1 MKALAARLDLERSG
15 HPQELHRWR
24 KTKTPTGSNTLTST
38 KARCRRETHT
48 PASCD
53 IAAKREHAVAHSKNS
68 TERHRTQLA
77 ETLKDLHK

>member
-1 MKALAARLDLERSG
+1 MAKDKDPHWIEHAHLDKGAL
-15 HPQELHRWR
+15 
-24 KTKTPTGSNTLTST
+24 
-38 KARCRRETHT
+38 RRETHT

-77 ETLKDLHK
+77 ETLKDLRK